1 MERNFGLAHD
11 TVTLGLQGDVSLAK
25 FADAVRGFANLIQ
38 ALSAE
43 ESVPGARWEV
53 TGLEAGSAVA
63 TATGIAEG
71 AEEGIGRVVVAYL
84 EVGRALMEGTTIPYA
99 SHVRD
104 HAIGLTR
111 LLGGG
116 VDAITFETA
125 DDEATIVAAPTAEV
139 PAVPTESR
147 QAYGTVTG
155 RVQTLTNRSGLR
167 FVLYDALHDKAVSC
181 YIDEEME
188 DEARDIWGKLA
199 TVEGW
204 VSRDPVTDRPLRV
217 RRIRRIVVED
227 EGDPR
232 GYEGARG
239 AVPRG
244 EQDRAEIRIRR
255 LRCLAL
261 ISSIWTL
268 TYSSPTLMA
277 TAIALALSLNS
288 SDRLAPGI
296 SNS

>member
-1 MERNFGLAHD
+1 MTND

-43 ESVPGARWEV
+43 ERVPSARWEV
-53 TGLEAGSAVA
+53 TGLEAGSAAA
-63 TATGIAEG
+63 TATGIADG
-71 AEEGIGRVVVAYL
+71 AEEGISRVVVAYL
-84 EVGRALMEGTTIPYA
+84 EVGRALMDGTTIPYA
-99 SHVRD
+99 AHIRD
-104 HAIGLTR
+104 HAVGLAR
-111 LLGGG
+111 LLGDG

-125 DDEATIVAAPTAEV
+125 DDEATIVAAPPTTMDAPTAL
-139 PAVPTESR
+139 TESW

-155 RVQTLTNRSGLR
+155 RVQTLTNRSRLR

-181 YIDEEME
+181 YIAEGME

-204 VSRDPVTDRPLRV
+204 VSRDPVTDRPLSV
-217 RRIRRIVVED
+217 RRIRRIVVDD

-232 GYEGARG
+232 GYERARG

-244 EQDRAEIRIRR
+244 EKDRAEIRIRR
-255 LRCLAL
+255 VRDA
-261 ISSIWTL
+261 W
-268 TYSSPTLMA
+268 
-277 TAIALALSLNS
+277 
-288 SDRLAPGI
+288 R
-296 SNS
+296 